1 MTSTNATN
9 TATVSAAWPVYAPG
23 MMPRGELL
31 DASDTQELA
40 THGIGR
46 QHHYLRGRFVVT
58 AAGNGKAV
66 LRPEGILAGLPIGP
80 SSKIRVIVE
89 FPVGDE
95 PPPEGNTISRDAL
108 RPFLINA
115 VKREKDGQINVYAR
129 EVTREE

>member
-1 MTSTNATN
+1 
-9 TATVSAAWPVYAPG
+9 
-23 MMPRGELL
+23 
-31 DASDTQELA
+31 
-40 THGIGR
+40 
-46 QHHYLRGRFVVT
+46 VVT